1 MLIPSMYLL
10 LFIYSFFNL
19 NDVSWGTR
27 EVTERK
33 TPEQLKA
40 EQIEAEETAKNKS
53 FLGQLCQIFNLYL
66 ISK

>member
-1 MLIPSMYLL
+1 MYILL
-10 LFIYSFFNL
+10 VIYSFFNM
-19 NDVSWGTR
+19 NNVSWGTR

-53 FLGQLCQIFNLYL
+53 FLGQ
-66 ISK
+66 

>member
-10 LFIYSFFNL
+10 LFIYSFANL

-53 FLGQLCQIFNLYL
+53 FLGQLWQIFNPYL